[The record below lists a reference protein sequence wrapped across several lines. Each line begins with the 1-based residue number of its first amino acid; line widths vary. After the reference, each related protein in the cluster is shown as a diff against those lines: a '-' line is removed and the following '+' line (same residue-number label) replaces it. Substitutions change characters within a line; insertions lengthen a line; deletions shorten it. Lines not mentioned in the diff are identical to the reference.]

1 MIKTKRAYQPAEESD
16 GFRILV
22 DKLWPRGISKEKA
35 KLDLWLKDIAPSN
48 ELRKWYSH
56 DISKWPEFKNKYL
69 DELRNKKT
77 MLKYIKDLERE
88 RGTLTL
94 VYSAKDEEH
103 NNALVLKDKLQGYKT
118 IKKNINRTHG

>member
-1 MIKTKRAYQPAEESD
+1 
-16 GFRILV
+16 V